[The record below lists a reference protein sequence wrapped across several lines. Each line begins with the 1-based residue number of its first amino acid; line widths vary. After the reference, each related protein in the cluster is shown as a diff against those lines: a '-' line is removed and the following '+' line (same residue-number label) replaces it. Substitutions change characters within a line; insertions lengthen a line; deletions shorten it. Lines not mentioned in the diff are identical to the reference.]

1 MVVDRQE
8 IIANNKSLRLIKNR
22 NQELENLLEKG
33 VIDDNVF
40 DSIHQMLPNET
51 PLSGAGA
58 SQRGTSAASNASP
71 APSQNPTSPPVN
83 SMANLALSQTPSH
96 SPAPPA
102 YNTTGPPALP
112 TRNNPPPPPPP
123 SKPVIAHAR
132 ALYKYNAADAR
143 DLSFERDDKIAVHE
157 YMNADWWMGRN
168 QRTGAE
174 GIFPKNYVQ
183 IEGDGGSNGYANE
196 KAATPGAGYYQ
207 QPNYAQPQQY
217 GGGYPQP
224 PPGQNPY
231 NSSVPPMAVAES
243 SSQPAP
249 APAPAGEPEKEGMG
263 KKMGKKFGNA
273 ALFGAGATFGG
284 NIVNSIF

>member
-1 MVVDRQE
+1 MVVDRSE
-8 IIANNKSLRLIKNR
+8 IMANNKSLRLIKN
-22 NQELENLLEKG
+22 ELENLLEKG

-58 SQRGTSAASNASP
+58 RSAATSNASP

-83 SMANLALSQTPSH
+83 SMANLALSQTPSQ

-183 IEGDGGSNGYANE
+183 IEGGDNGNGNGYMNE

-207 QPNYAQPQQY
+207 QPTYAQPQQPQY
-217 GGGYPQP
+217 GGGYQAP
-224 PPGQNPY
+224 PPQQNPY
-231 NSSVPPMAVAES
+231 NSSAPPMAIAEGS
-243 SSQPAP
+243 NQPAP

>member
-1 MVVDRQE
+1 MVVDRSE
-8 IIANNKSLRLIKNR
+8 IMANNKSLRLIKN
-22 NQELENLLEKG
+22 ELENLLEKG

-58 SQRGTSAASNASP
+58 RSAATSNASP

-83 SMANLALSQTPSH
+83 SMANLALSQTPSQ

-183 IEGDGGSNGYANE
+183 IEGGDNGGNGYMNE

-207 QPNYAQPQQY
+207 QPTYAQPQQ
-217 GGGYPQP
+217 PHA
-224 PPGQNPY
+224 
-231 NSSVPPMAVAES
+231 PPMAIAEGS
-243 SSQPAP
+243 NQPAP